1 MVFLHLFQILF
12 PKIESFFNKTNKNID
27 KMHIYTD
34 KIRFDLFYYV
44 KILQK
49 KQIKNCW
56 VFYLLFKMLII

>member
-12 PKIESFFNKTNKNID
+12 PKIESFFKKTNKNID

-49 KQIKNCW
+49 KTN
-56 VFYLLFKMLII
+56 

>member
-49 KQIKNCW
+49 SKLKIVGCFICFLK
-56 VFYLLFKMLII
+56 